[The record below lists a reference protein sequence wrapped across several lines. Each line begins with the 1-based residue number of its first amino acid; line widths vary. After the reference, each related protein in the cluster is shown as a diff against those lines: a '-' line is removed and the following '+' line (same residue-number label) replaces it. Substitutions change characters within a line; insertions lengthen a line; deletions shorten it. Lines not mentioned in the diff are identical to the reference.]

1 MEFEVSPT
9 DDNLDRAILTDS
21 VKRNKYLFEFYNMLN
36 SDANIGV
43 KTVALDGNWGSGK
56 TFFVK
61 SAILLMNEKSK
72 SRLSEKIEKL
82 LKNSTDEQARNLK
95 KQLTEL
101 PDCKLCSF
109 YYDAW
114 LHDSDQY
121 PTLSILN
128 SLCEDKDCHPNTVG
142 VKDIISCLPDV
153 LRPILEKVSVISS
166 FYTIRDTISQVLSKL
181 PENKYNDLL
190 SSVQNIKNTQ
200 ILMKELL
207 SKVVEEL
214 SCEKLVIFIDELD
227 RCNPLYAVKLL
238 EEIKHYYSSEKVLFV
253 FSVNLT
259 QLKNAVNSVYG
270 DSFESIKYLDRFF
283 DIRLTLPK
291 ADVTNFIR
299 KECGEDENEKIL
311 NATIYFVTKYY
322 NFELREIYKYSKV
335 VHFLESDA
343 KHKKIENEGDTGI
356 QKTYQF
362 VYYVLLPIMIG
373 LKYKDLPLFDEFVNG
388 KNSSPLV
395 EILSDSDMLKILKN
409 IFGTSVVVDAENSN
423 FMDTAYQNIF
433 NRSTSNKEFIGECA
447 FYYDYDF
454 KPELLSKTC
463 MFQGISG
470 NF

>member
-1 MEFEVSPT
+1 MEFEVLPT

-21 VKRNKYLFEFYNMLN
+21 VERNKYLFEFYNMLN

-43 KTVALDGNWGSGK
+43 KTVALDGNCGSGK

-128 SLCEDKDCHPNTVG
+128 SLCEDKNCHPNTVG

-190 SSVQNIKNTQ
+190 SSAQNIKNTQ

-270 DSFESIKYLDRFF
+270 DSFDSIKYLDRFF

-291 ADVTNFIR
+291 ADVKNFIR
-299 KECGEDENEKIL
+299 KDCGEDENEEIL
-311 NATIYFVTKYY
+311 NSTIYFVTKNY
-322 NFELREIYKYSKV
+322 NFELREIYKYTKV
-335 VHFLESDA
+335 VHFLEDDA
-343 KHKKIENEGDTGI
+343 IHIKIKNEEEI
-356 QKTYQF
+356 RRQKAYQF

-373 LKYKDLPLFDEFVNG
+373 LKYKDLVLFDDFVNG

-395 EILSDSDMLKILKN
+395 EILSDSDMLNILKR
-409 IFGTSVVVDAENSN
+409 IFGSKVVDDENSN
-423 FMDTAYQNIF
+423 FIDRAYQIVF
-433 NRSTSNKEFIGECA
+433 NRSASNEEIVGECT
-447 FYYDYDF
+447 FYCDYDF

-463 MFQGISG
+463 MFQGG
-470 NF
+470 

>member
-1 MEFEVSPT
+1 MEFEVLPT

-21 VKRNKYLFEFYNMLN
+21 VERNKYLFEFYNMLN

-128 SLCEDKDCHPNTVG
+128 SLCEDKNCHPNTVG

-200 ILMKELL
+200 ILMKELF

-270 DSFESIKYLDRFF
+270 ENFESFKYLDRFF
-283 DIRLTLPK
+283 DVRLTLPEANSETFLDNIISHK
-291 ADVTNFIR
+291 
-299 KECGEDENEKIL
+299 ENETLHNTVLSVIDNYGL
-311 NATIYFVTKYY
+311 
-322 NFELREIYKYSKV
+322 ELRESYKYSSV
-335 VHFLESDA
+335 VAFLVDDNLQSIIVE
-343 KHKKIENEGDTGI
+343 KTNEGTH
-356 QKTYQF
+356 YSYYF
-362 VYYVLLPIMIG
+362 VYYIVLPIAVG
-373 LKYKDLPLFDEFVNG
+373 LKFYKQDLYVNFISG
-388 KNSSPLV
+388 KNSSPLIDLIRDENS
-395 EILSDSDMLKILKN
+395 EIVKKLIS
-409 IFGTSVVVDAENSN
+409 IFGRKDAKNLQVLFEDGYQCLFNKNEIANPNDIWSEMLSVDLKSKLISKVL
-423 FMDTAYQNIF
+423 MLQN
-433 NRSTSNKEFIGECA
+433 
-447 FYYDYDF
+447 
-454 KPELLSKTC
+454 
-463 MFQGISG
+463 
-470 NF
+470 

>member
-1 MEFEVSPT
+1 MEFEVLPT

-21 VKRNKYLFEFYNMLN
+21 VERNKYLFEFYNMLN

-128 SLCEDKDCHPNTVG
+128 SLCEDKNCHPNTVG

-207 SKVVEEL
+207 SRVVEEL

-270 DSFESIKYLDRFF
+270 DSFDSIKYLDRFF

-291 ADVTNFIR
+291 ADVKNFIR
-299 KECGEDENEKIL
+299 KDCGEDENEKIL
-311 NATIYFVTKYY
+311 NATIYFVTKNY
-322 NFELREIYKYSKV
+322 NFELREIYKYTKV
-335 VHFLESDA
+335 VHFLEDDA
-343 KHKKIENEGDTGI
+343 IHIKIKKEEEICR
-356 QKTYQF
+356 QKAYQF

-373 LKYKDLPLFDEFVNG
+373 LKYKDLVLFDDFVNG

-395 EILSDSDMLKILKN
+395 EILSDSDMLKILKR
-409 IFGTSVVVDAENSN
+409 IFGSKVVDDENSN
-423 FMDTAYQNIF
+423 FIDRAYQIVF
-433 NRSTSNKEFIGECA
+433 NRSASNEEIVGECT
-447 FYYDYDF
+447 FYCDYDF

-463 MFQGISG
+463 MFQGG
-470 NF
+470 

>member
-1 MEFEVSPT
+1 MEFEVLPT

-21 VKRNKYLFEFYNMLN
+21 VERNKYLFEFYNMLN

-128 SLCEDKDCHPNTVG
+128 SLCEDKNCHPNTVG

-190 SSVQNIKNTQ
+190 SSAQNIKNTQ

-270 DSFESIKYLDRFF
+270 ENFESFKYLDRFF
-283 DIRLTLPK
+283 DVRLTLPEANSETFLDNIISHK
-291 ADVTNFIR
+291 
-299 KECGEDENEKIL
+299 ENETLHNTVLSVIDNYGL
-311 NATIYFVTKYY
+311 
-322 NFELREIYKYSKV
+322 ELRESYKYSSV
-335 VHFLESDA
+335 VAFLVDDNLQSIIVE
-343 KHKKIENEGDTGI
+343 KTNEGTH
-356 QKTYQF
+356 YSYYF
-362 VYYVLLPIMIG
+362 VYYIVLPIAVG
-373 LKYKDLPLFDEFVNG
+373 LKFYKQDLYVNFISG
-388 KNSSPLV
+388 KNSSPLIDLIRDENS
-395 EILSDSDMLKILKN
+395 EIVKKLIS
-409 IFGTSVVVDAENSN
+409 IFGRKDAKNLQVLFEEGYQCLFNKNEIANPNDIWSEMLSVDLKSKLISKVL
-423 FMDTAYQNIF
+423 MLQN
-433 NRSTSNKEFIGECA
+433 
-447 FYYDYDF
+447 
-454 KPELLSKTC
+454 
-463 MFQGISG
+463 
-470 NF
+470 

>member
-1 MEFEVSPT
+1 MEFEVLPT

-21 VKRNKYLFEFYNMLN
+21 VERNKYLFEFYNMLN

-128 SLCEDKDCHPNTVG
+128 SLCEDKNCHPNTVG

-190 SSVQNIKNTQ
+190 SSAQNIKNTQ

-270 DSFESIKYLDRFF
+270 DSFDSIKYLDRFF

-291 ADVTNFIR
+291 ADVKNFIR
-299 KECGEDENEKIL
+299 KDCGEDENEEIL
-311 NATIYFVTKYY
+311 NSTIYFVTKNY
-322 NFELREIYKYSKV
+322 NFELREIYKYTKV
-335 VHFLESDA
+335 VHFLEDDA
-343 KHKKIENEGDTGI
+343 IHIKIKNEEEI
-356 QKTYQF
+356 RRQKAYQF

-373 LKYKDLPLFDEFVNG
+373 LKYKDLVLFDDFVNG
-388 KNSSPLV
+388 KKSSPLV
-395 EILSDSDMLKILKN
+395 EILSDSDMLNILKR
-409 IFGTSVVVDAENSN
+409 IFGSKVVDDENSN
-423 FMDTAYQNIF
+423 FIDRAYQIVF
-433 NRSTSNKEFIGECA
+433 NRSASNEEIVGECT
-447 FYYDYDF
+447 FYCDYDF

-463 MFQGISG
+463 MFQGG
-470 NF
+470 

>member
-1 MEFEVSPT
+1 MEFEVLPT

-21 VKRNKYLFEFYNMLN
+21 VERNKYLFEFYNMLN

-43 KTVALDGNWGSGK
+43 KTVALDGNWGCGK

-128 SLCEDKDCHPNTVG
+128 SLCEDKNCHPNTVG

-190 SSVQNIKNTQ
+190 SSAQNIKNTQ

-270 DSFESIKYLDRFF
+270 DSFDSIKYLDRFF

-291 ADVTNFIR
+291 ADVKNFIR
-299 KECGEDENEKIL
+299 KDCGEDENEEIL
-311 NATIYFVTKYY
+311 NSTIYFVTKNY
-322 NFELREIYKYSKV
+322 NFELREIYKYTKV
-335 VHFLESDA
+335 VHFLEDDA
-343 KHKKIENEGDTGI
+343 IHIKIKNEEEI
-356 QKTYQF
+356 RRQKAYQF

-373 LKYKDLPLFDEFVNG
+373 LKYKDLVLFDDFVNG

-395 EILSDSDMLKILKN
+395 EILSDSDMLNILKR
-409 IFGTSVVVDAENSN
+409 IFGSKVVDDENSN
-423 FMDTAYQNIF
+423 FIDRAYQIVF
-433 NRSTSNKEFIGECA
+433 NRSASNEEIVGECT
-447 FYYDYDF
+447 FYCDYDF

-463 MFQGISG
+463 MFQGG
-470 NF
+470 